1 LIVAANHISFAIQEE
16 RIEENVRPD
25 NFLYFMLGSC
35 AAIVAGGIYNDT
47 LFDRRAYLTIAGLN
61 MLGIG
66 WQTFFLLP
74 FFESEEDNSFY
85 YTILG
90 FTTTITEFFIR
101 ILIPLYFAT
110 KNRIT
115 YELTM
120 AGTLV
125 ATVNLMF
132 FFTGKMAT

>member
-1 LIVAANHISFAIQEE
+1 MSFALQEE
-16 RIEENVRPD
+16 IIDENARPE
-25 NFLYFMLGSC
+25 NFLYFLLGSC
-35 AAIVAGGIYNDT
+35 AAIVVGGIYNDT
-47 LFDRRAYLTIAGLN
+47 LFNRRAYLTIAGLN
-61 MLGIG
+61 ILGIG

-74 FFESEEDNSFY
+74 FSESEEDNSFY
-85 YTILG
+85 YLILG
-90 FTTTITEFFIR
+90 FTTTLTEFFIR

-110 KNRIT
+110 MNRVT

-132 FFTGKMAT
+132 FFTGTVAN